1 MHAHMNMF
9 CLYFT
14 QMYNKY
20 YNDNNEKNGILRD
33 QKYKKM
39 CILLYVIYVWINI
52 YIFFLILK
60 IVINS
65 RLIIFFFAE
74 D

>member
-1 MHAHMNMF
+1 MHAHMNIF

-33 QKYKKM
+33 QKYKNV
-39 CILLYVIYVWINI
+39 YVVVCNICMNKYIY
-52 YIFFLILK
+52 F
-60 IVINS
+60 S
-65 RLIIFFFAE
+65 
-74 D
+74 